1 MKYSNTIK
9 CDCGSPV
16 DLDQT
21 DWCDACD
28 KSIFA
33 EPKNKAMTPKEKAE
47 ELAWKYYHILEH
59 TFSDEYSKVD
69 YKIAKQ
75 CALIAINMIIEYLQ
89 HKWETIGFAEYLMD
103 MNEYIEVKQE
113 IENL

>member
-1 MKYSNTIK
+1 MYSNTIK

-33 EPKNKAMTPKEKAE
+33 EPENKIMTPKEKAE
-47 ELAWKYYHILEH
+47 ELVDKYYSIVWHNGKKVC
-59 TFSDEYSKVD
+59 SMSKQA
-69 YKIAKQ
+69 AKQ
-75 CALIAINMIIEYLQ
+75 CALIAVNEMIAFAKHAFSYINIELATPSIVYL
-89 HKWETIGFAEYLMD
+89 E
-103 MNEYIEVKQE
+103 EVKQE
-113 IENL
+113 IEKL